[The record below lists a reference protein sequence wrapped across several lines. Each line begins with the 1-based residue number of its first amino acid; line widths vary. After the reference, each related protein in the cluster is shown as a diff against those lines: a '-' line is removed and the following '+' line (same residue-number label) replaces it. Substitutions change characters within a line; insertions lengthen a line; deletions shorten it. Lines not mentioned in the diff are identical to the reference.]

1 MEKKIRVTLPKK
13 VANLLENDS
22 KEYFI
27 KMGKLLNYIYENFYK
42 KTISRE
48 NQKLKSDTKILQFTL
63 NKRNKEN
70 YYNFL
75 EENGIQNEAKFFREL
90 FIDYSLKVKKE
101 REYFLYDEI
110 IKKIEIAINKKKIIK
125 IIFFD
130 DNTVEVEPY
139 FIGSSNLELGNY
151 LFSYNILEKK
161 WKNYKIKYIKNI
173 FLKNCNFETRNQNYI
188 NEIKENYDPF
198 LSFGKEIKIK
208 LSSEGEK
215 IFKSLEINRPR
226 IIKKDKNI
234 YILEASEEK
243 AKRYFS
249 YFLNEVEILEPL
261 ELRKWFKERFIL
273 SLKNYQDD

>member
-261 ELRKWFKERFIL
+261 ELRKWFKERFTL